1 MMLALADYWMG
12 RDARYPDELNPAINE
27 NAVELL
33 GRVNLLMSWALPE
46 GVGHGGVASG
56 WRPRFVNE
64 ATANAALGSK
74 HLTGRAIDL
83 RDDTDRSLAR
93 WCLRNQDALAECGLW
108 MEDPQWTPSWIHL
121 QSVPPGSGRR
131 IYVPTTKPALIAK
144 LPEQDK
150 RNFA

>member
-1 MMLALADYWMG
+1 MLAIADYWMG
-12 RDARYPDELNPAINE
+12 RDVPHASELSPAISD
-27 NAVELL
+27 NAIELL
-33 GRVNLLMSWALPE
+33 GRVNLLLSWALPE

-56 WRPRFVNE
+56 WRPRSIND
-64 ATANAALGSK
+64 ATANAAMASK

-83 RDDTDRSLAR
+83 RDDANRSLAR
-93 WCLRNQDALAECGLW
+93 WCLRNQDALAEVGLW
-108 MEDPQWTPSWIHL
+108 MEDPQWTPAWIHL

-131 IYVPTTKPALIAK
+131 VYVPTTRPALIAK